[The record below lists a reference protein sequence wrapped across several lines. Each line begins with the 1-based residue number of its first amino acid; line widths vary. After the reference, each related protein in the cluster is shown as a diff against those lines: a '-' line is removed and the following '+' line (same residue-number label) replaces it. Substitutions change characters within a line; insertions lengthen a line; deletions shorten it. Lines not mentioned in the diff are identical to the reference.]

1 MKKLIVG
8 SRNPIKVAAAKHAF
22 MKVFSSESL
31 IAEGVNVPSGVS
43 RQPMTESETRQGAI
57 NRVNAILEDEK
68 MHVSDADWVVAI
80 EGGVD
85 KFVDG
90 PATFAYFAIWHE
102 RKWSIGRSANLPLP
116 MPIYQALVDGHELGE
131 VMDNLFGTSNIKQK
145 GGAIGVLTNNLA
157 TRQSVYELAIILAL
171 SKFQHPT
178 FL

>member
-22 MKVFSSESL
+22 MKVFSSEPL
-31 IAEGVNVPSGVS
+31 IAEGVNVPSGVA
-43 RQPMTESETRQGAI
+43 RQPMTEKETRQGAI
-57 NRVNAILEDEK
+57 NRVNAILEDGD
-68 MHVSDADWVVAI
+68 MHLTNADWIVAI

-85 KFVDG
+85 KFIDG

-102 RKWSIGRSANLPLP
+102 HKWSIGRSANLPLP
-116 MPIYQALVDGHELGE
+116 MSVYQALEEGRELGE
-131 VMDNLFGTSNIKQK
+131 VMDSLFDTCNIKQK
-145 GGAIGVLTNNLA
+145 GGAIGLLTNNLA